1 MTAMKL
7 PFIIFLLYI
16 LLYIYFI
23 IKLNQFLFLSV
34 NLGVLI
40 WPAVASK
47 ARDLLKNKPVLCLFV
62 CPFLML
68 CADTYTLYVGA
79 LGPCVCSQD
88 WEIHH
93 FPWEIVSMADCSHCG
108 LAPGAEPRLST
119 THFWKSCHPSS
130 TKLCF
135 SSPYDIEDNWVNV
148 IDFSSDVLQA

>member
-1 MTAMKL
+1 MTVMKL
-7 PFIIFLLYI
+7 PFISFLLYI

-34 NLGVLI
+34 TLGVLI

-68 CADTYTLYVGA
+68 CAGTYTLYEGS

-88 WEIHH
+88 WEIHR
-93 FPWEIVSMADCSHCG
+93 FPREIVSMADCSHCE
-108 LAPGAEPRLST
+108 LAPGAELRLST
-119 THFWKSCHPSS
+119 IHFWKSCHPSS

-148 IDFSSDVLQA
+148 IDFFSDVLQA